1 MNANRAGKAPFPA
14 MASAC
19 LSVGLTMKEA
29 DMTIVSNN
37 PVTLSSWDETTLEIC
52 AIIDE
57 ARLSTEAVST
67 YEVAK
72 RAMEISREHFVEELK
87 SALNKELAPLREQM
101 KQLADHLRAAAQP
114 EYDLPLDVVN
124 GIRRA
129 FTDNRH

>member
-1 MNANRAGKAPFPA
+1 
-14 MASAC
+14 
-19 LSVGLTMKEA
+19 
-29 DMTIVSNN
+29 MTIVSNN